1 MLDGKTIFTCPL
13 VAFSQGYCAPEIM
26 EGHCSTKSDVYS
38 YGVVS
43 KPIAVNV
50 YTVAAN
56 NFHNFQ
62 MVLETYAGVYAYDKE
77 REDKQIVRMNY
88 FIPFD

>member
-43 KPIAVNV
+43 KPIVVTV
-50 YTVAAN
+50 YTVAVN
-56 NFHNFQ
+56 NFQ
-62 MVLETYAGVYAYDKE
+62 MVLETYAGLYAYDKE
-77 REDKQIVRMNY
+77 REDKQIVSTGMNY